1 MVKLIVFFV
10 STIVCT
16 ICTVILEEKD
26 SNLIGLGLFG
36 TTASFMAMLFTAL
49 IEL

>member
-1 MVKLIVFFV
+1 MSKLIVFFV
-10 STIVCT
+10 STIVCV

-26 SNLIGLGLFG
+26 SNLTGLGLFG
-36 TTASFMAMLFTAL
+36 TAVSFMAMIFTAL